1 MLVARKQVQRRREQV
16 MELSATHQATPAL
29 GLLWGQPAEEIREE
43 LEALFSRYRQ
53 RLYNTAL
60 HVVGNPQDAEDAL
73 QDGLLAAFC
82 HLTSFKGRSQFSTW
96 LTRIVINAALMRLR
110 RRRPEGMTFSIDQPL
125 DSDEQPLANMIPDPG
140 PNPEEIYAW
149 RERLQIFE
157 QALQSLPVRYR
168 EPVRLYY
175 VQGMST
181 GEAAEVLG
189 LPIETLKSRLHRARL
204 RLARR
209 PTCPSLHHP

>member
-1 MLVARKQVQRRREQV
+1 
-16 MELSATHQATPAL
+16 MELRTSHQTSAARDLLGHQTVNDNREAL
-29 GLLWGQPAEEIREE
+29 EV
-43 LEALFSRYRQ
+43 LFSRQRS
-53 RLYNTAL
+53 RLYKTAL
-60 HVVGNPQDAEDAL
+60 RFLRNPDDAEDAL
-73 QDGLLAAFC
+73 QDGLLSAFC
-82 HLTSFKGRSQFSTW
+82 NLSTFRARSQFSTW

-110 RRRPEGMTFSIDQPL
+110 RRRPEGMILSIDQPL
-125 DSDEQPLANMIPDPG
+125 DSEERRLPDLIPDPG
-140 PNPEEIYAW
+140 LNPEEIYAW